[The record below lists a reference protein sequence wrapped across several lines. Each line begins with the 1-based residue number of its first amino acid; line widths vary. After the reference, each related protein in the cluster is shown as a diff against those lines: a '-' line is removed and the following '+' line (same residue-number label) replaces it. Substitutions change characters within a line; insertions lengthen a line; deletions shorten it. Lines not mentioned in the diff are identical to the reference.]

1 MPHTSPLALLALAL
15 SGALASATPA
25 EARQSPETPV
35 EAPAEAAAPTDPAL
49 ADAER
54 MPRAAESILLD
65 IAATPQGPVIVGER
79 GHVLR
84 STDGEAWEQVVVPTR
99 AMLTTVFAVG
109 DALWA
114 AGHDGVILH
123 TPGGDA
129 GWTRQR
135 VAPWTPDD
143 FDPAVGVP
151 VLDLL
156 FLDAQRGFAIG
167 AYALMLTTTDGGA
180 TWTSSPVAF
189 AGEPEAEAAPAEPE
203 AEAAP
208 AEPEA
213 STDAE
218 AVDDWSFSADELMLE
233 DEVDPHYN
241 AITRTGSGA
250 LLIAGERGTILRSRD
265 EGATWER
272 VALPYEGSMFG
283 ALGGEG
289 DHVVVYG
296 LRGNAFETRD
306 LGDTWTRLETG
317 VTASLMGGA
326 LEADG
331 GLVLVGANGAV
342 LVREAPTGPLVAH
355 TYRTPSGETPNL
367 AGAWPREDGS
377 IVVLGDRGVGVFRM
391 TDARET
397 P

>member
-1 MPHTSPLALLALAL
+1 MPHMPTHALLAA
-15 SGALASATPA
+15 ALAAALAASSPATARQAEDAATPA
-25 EARQSPETPV
+25 ADAS
-35 EAPAEAAAPTDPAL
+35 AAVDPAL
-49 ADAER
+49 ADSER
-54 MPRAAESILLD
+54 MPRAAESILTD
-65 IAATPQGPVIVGER
+65 VAATPSGPVIVGER

-84 STDGEAWEQVVVPTR
+84 SADGEAWEQVVVPTR
-99 AMLTTVFAVG
+99 SMLTTVFTQG
-109 DALWA
+109 DAIWA

-167 AYALMLTTTDGGA
+167 AYALMLTTADGGA
-180 TWTSSPVAF
+180 TWTSAPVVL
-189 AGEPEAEAAPAEPE
+189 AGEPEAEPAPAAEADAAAPGE
-203 AEAAP
+203 
-208 AEPEA
+208 
-213 STDAE
+213 
-218 AVDDWSFSADELMLE
+218 DDWSFSADELMLD

-289 DHVVVYG
+289 DHVVVFG
-296 LRGNAFETRD
+296 LRGNAFESHD

-326 LEADG
+326 LRPDG

-342 LVREAPTGPLVAH
+342 LVREPGAAALAAH

-377 IVVLGDRGVGVFRM
+377 IVVLGDRGAGVFRL
-391 TDARET
+391 TDATET